1 MRKIGVLLSSGSFR
15 SSGSGG
21 RRCFFGTPFG
31 FCDVID
37 LKSSEEVTGIYTRRV
52 TRNLGYNISLPR
64 FLAGYIT

>member
-1 MRKIGVLLSSGSFR
+1 VRKIGVCLGTLRNSDGFCGDSGSK
-15 SSGSGG
+15 
-21 RRCFFGTPFG
+21 P

-37 LKSSEEVTGIYTRRV
+37 LKSSEEVTGIYSWGV